1 MLRIVFIGT
10 GGIARQHANGLVKR
24 DDVTLAGAF
33 DIVASKAQEFCRQ
46 YGGQAYGSLGALL
59 DAARPDAA
67 WVCIPPNCH
76 GETER
81 TLLERGIPFLVEK
94 PVSNS
99 LETARGIAE
108 AVARSGVLAVPGYM
122 TRYRRS
128 VQRAREIL
136 AQDPPILAH
145 GAWIG
150 GTPGVAWWRVKAES
164 GGQIVEQTTHTYDLV
179 RYLVGEPE
187 TVYAVATRG
196 FVTDLPNYD
205 VEDASSVAVTFG
217 NGARGSVLSCCAS
230 KAGGGVHLAI
240 ACREHYLSFTGWEHT
255 LVVRGPGGSEERIE
269 GESNIFEIEGGAFIE
284 AVRSGDRS
292 GLPTQYADGLKTLQ
306 FCLAA
311 DRSLTTGQAVSVGS
325 L

>member
-1 MLRIVFIGT
+1 MLRIVFIGN
-10 GGIARQHANGLVKR
+10 GGISRHHANALAKR
-24 DDVTLAGAF
+24 DDVTFAGAY
-33 DIVASKAQEFCRQ
+33 DLVASKSQEFSAQ
-46 YGGQAYGSLGALL
+46 YGGQAYGSLSELL
-59 DAARPDAA
+59 DGAKPDAA

-76 GETER
+76 GETE
-81 TLLERGIPFLVEK
+81 LALVERRIPFLVEK

-99 LETARGIAE
+99 LDTARRIAD
-108 AVARSGVLAVPGYM
+108 AVERSGVLAVPGYM

-136 AQDPPILAH
+136 ADDPPILAH

-164 GGQIVEQTTHTYDLV
+164 GGQIVEQTTHTFDLV

-196 FVTDLPNYD
+196 FVNDMPHYD

-217 NGARGSVLSCCAS
+217 NGARGSVMSCCAS

-255 LVVRGPGGSEERIE
+255 LEVRGPTGSEERIE
-269 GESNIFEIEGGAFIE
+269 GEGNIFEIEDAAFIQ
-284 AVRSGDRS
+284 AVRSGDAGQVLAR
-292 GLPTQYADGLKTLQ
+292 YADGLETLR

-311 DRSLTTGQAVSVGS
+311 NRSIASGQVVSVAS